1 MPFSQF
7 QLERPLG
14 SNAGQRPATTACG
27 TFMNGLTAAAAPI
40 LQTVRF
46 ENETL
51 FTVEQS
57 ITSKS
62 KAKASKQQASKARP
76 GLKQASDRKN
86 VSKPELSTMPPQ
98 SPDESTQSIR
108 KSSGLPGS
116 HVNAEAPGSLLPLK
130 DGNAAKS
137 VAGKSRKRKA
147 ELLETAK
154 APKVPKEKQTK
165 FKPWDNTKQSS
176 ALKAAAAKA
185 QKEQDDRDALQA
197 AKALLESQNQVLKI
211 PKVPPTSSL
220 PTTVFRTSR
229 PILTRSPLDVW
240 RDIFAQCPLEFLIKA
255 RAVCR
260 DFRVI
265 LSSEVVWKQI
275 RLRNYGPDC
284 PDPPPGMTEM
294 QYADLLTGRGCQTKG
309 CLGKARKVRCS
320 QCNLHL
326 KSLLTCM

>member
-7 QLERPLG
+7 QLEKPLG
-14 SNAGQRPATTACG
+14 LNAGQRPPTTACG
-27 TFMNGLTAAAAPI
+27 TFVNAPAAAAAPI
-40 LQTVRF
+40 IQAVRF

-57 ITSKS
+57 IASKS
-62 KAKASKQQASKARP
+62 KTKVSKQQALKARP
-76 GLKQASDRKN
+76 SPKQASDRKN
-86 VSKPELSTMPPQ
+86 VSKPELPTMPPQ
-98 SPDESTQSIR
+98 ILDESTQSIR
-108 KSSGLPGS
+108 KSPGLPGS
-116 HVNAEAPGSLLPLK
+116 LVNAEAPGSELPLK
-130 DGNAAKS
+130 DRNAEKS

-147 ELLETAK
+147 ELLDTAK
-154 APKVPKEKQTK
+154 APKVPKAKQTK
-165 FKPWDNTKQSS
+165 FKLWDNTKQST

-197 AKALLESQNQVLKI
+197 AKALLEGQNRVLKI
-211 PKVPPTSSL
+211 SKISPTSTL

-260 DFRVI
+260 DFRII
-265 LSSEVVWKQI
+265 LSSEVTWKQI

-294 QYADLLTGRGCQTKG
+294 QYADLLTGRGCQSKG
-309 CLGKARKVRCS
+309 CSGKARKVRCS
-320 QCNLHL
+320 Q
-326 KSLLTCM
+326 